1 MRQRRAWLGFA
12 NALQRVGGSL
22 PPGWFILRRIARIA
36 IGGILI
42 ILGLLALFTPLTPG
56 SWLVVVGLEVLGVRV
71 LLRDRV
77 CAWAE
82 ARPASRFRRAAC
94 RVFSLDG
101 FEALKRKWRRRRA
114 GRSTQTSAE
123 VPPSIPHCEG
133 SRSTDLPPCETP
145 PVEARVRRRS
155 DP

>member
-1 MRQRRAWLGFA
+1 MRQVWAGL
-12 NALQRVGGSL
+12 S
-22 PPGWFILRRIARIA
+22 GWSIVRRIARIV
-36 IGGILI
+36 IGLILI
-42 ILGLLALFTPLTPG
+42 LLGLFALFTPLTPG
-56 SWLVVVGLEVLGVRV
+56 SWLAVVGLEVIGVRA

-101 FEALKRKWRRRRA
+101 FEALKRKWRRRRE
-114 GRSTQTSAE
+114 GRSIQTPAE
-123 VPPSIPHCEG
+123 IPPSVLQREG
-133 SRSTDLPPCETP
+133 SRSTDTPPCEAP
-145 PVEARVRRRS
+145 PVEAHIRRKS